1 MASNV
6 YTKNEILQSLASK
19 GYFIDAYTLDTF
31 FEKWKVEAIFED
43 EQGSEF
49 YDKNALDLV
58 LKNLF
63 SAENKPEKNNELNV
77 KQEETQEPPKPQEII
92 IQPNENI
99 KIKEEK
105 LNIDDKETSNILS
118 NISLSD
124 GTPLIEKINTDI
136 NINNIQPEQE
146 TTKENITKEEIIPN
160 NKPGILEGAMQAT
173 GMDFTLPQ
181 INNTDNTQNL
191 QSIEETGDFD
201 DISLLSESLD
211 AQEKFRQYVVS
222 ELMKKNVDLNPRNNE
237 FKLDISERTL
247 NMIARTM
254 AKKIAKHVNTIFSA
268 DAKNATQ
275 LENIKDENKKLTQ
288 KARELEEQ
296 NRKLRLLLA
305 ESNKNLNSY
314 KPSIFG
320 LYKKVNPN
328 K

>member
-1 MASNV
+1 MSSNV

-19 GYFIDAYTLDTF
+19 GFFIDAYTLDTF

-63 SAENKPEKNNELNV
+63 SAENKPENKEENNELTAP
-77 KQEETQEPPKPQEII
+77 KTEEKPQEP
-92 IQPNENI
+92 IQPKEIITPQNENI
-99 KIKEEK
+99 NIQEEK
-105 LNIDDKETSNILS
+105 LNIEDKETVNILN

-124 GTPLIEKINTDI
+124 GTPLIEKVQENIDFNTT
-136 NINNIQPEQE
+136 NIQPQQE
-146 TTKENITKEEIIPN
+146 TNKENNIEENKPAE

-173 GMDFTLPQ
+173 GIEYAPPLL
-181 INNTDNTQNL
+181 NNLNEAPAIPPADDNA
-191 QSIEETGDFD
+191 DFD
-201 DISLLSESLD
+201 DISLLSESLE

-222 ELMKKNVDLNPRNNE
+222 ELMKKNVDLNPRSNE

-268 DAKNATQ
+268 DAKSV
-275 LENIKDENKKLTQ
+275 K
-288 KARELEEQ
+288 
-296 NRKLRLLLA
+296 
-305 ESNKNLNSY
+305 
-314 KPSIFG
+314 
-320 LYKKVNPN
+320 
-328 K
+328 